1 MNGKYTMKMQEILY
15 QNLSATYNIGWIILK
30 TKNLLSDMRIQWL
43 CSLTRRECI
52 CLVWER
58 YTEYRS
64 MNL

>member
-1 MNGKYTMKMQEILY
+1 MKMQEVLY
-15 QNLSATYNIGWIILK
+15 QILLDTYNIGWIIQK

-43 CSLTRRECI
+43 CSLTRRECT
-52 CLVWER
+52 CLVWVER